1 MKIQVIE
8 IKEMESGGAEL
19 ILDIDEE
26 AKKFLINEGFI
37 SALLKGTV
45 AVKELWD
52 EKLLQEKDNENIQ
65 E

>member
-26 AKKFLINEGFI
+26 TKRLLINEGFI
-37 SALLKGTV
+37 SVLLKGTV

-52 EKLLQEKDNENIQ
+52 EKLLEE

>member
-26 AKKFLINEGFI
+26 TKRLLINEGFI
-37 SALLKGTV
+37 SVLLKGTV

-52 EKLLQEKDNENIQ
+52 EKLLEDK
-65 E
+65 

>member
-26 AKKFLINEGFI
+26 TKRLLINEGFI
-37 SALLKGTV
+37 SALKKGTL

-52 EKLLQEKDNENIQ
+52 EKIAEEKEDEDV
-65 E
+65 

>member
-1 MKIQVIE
+1 MKIQVLE

-26 AKKFLINEGFI
+26 TKRLLINEGFI

-52 EKLLQEKDNENIQ
+52 KKLLEDK
-65 E
+65 